1 MIAKF
6 IERLFGK
13 AMDDAFPALAPLN
26 FRFVWGPALSPLKT
40 ELIGLKRNHAR
51 GEVELEYMYADW
63 QHGTTYCFSE
73 APRRL
78 TPEIVKL
85 NRLQARRAQRMLD
98 ITAKLERDSKVK
110 GPKPINPGAD

>member
-13 AMDDAFPALAPLN
+13 AMDEAFPELAPLC
-26 FRFVWGPALSPLKT
+26 FRFTWGPALSPLKA
-40 ELIGLKRNHAR
+40 ELLGPKRNVAK
-51 GEVELEYMYADW
+51 GEVELEYLYANFGVRPFYAF
-63 QHGTTYCFSE
+63 HE

-78 TPEIVKL
+78 PLEIIKL
-85 NRLQARRAQRMLD
+85 NRLQARRAQRILD

-110 GPKPINPGAD
+110 SPKPINPGAD